1 MRVTVSGGVHGNE
14 LLGIYLVK
22 FLQREEPHFENIA
35 LEFLLANP
43 KAIAQCR
50 RYIDRDLNRSF
61 SKEALE
67 SDAAIYE
74 YERAK
79 VLAKRLEG
87 CDFLVDLHTTT
98 ANMGITVVLSS
109 DDALSAN
116 IAKILALEY
125 ENVRILRWLSNDEG
139 AFINSVVPHSI
150 TIEVGPVCQ
159 GVLDANLFFATKKVL
174 LRALD
179 ILNKEE
185 RCDEKV
191 ECYDIVDARDF
202 PRIDGEIAGMIH
214 PELLGRDYE
223 LLHPGD
229 PIFIEFDGKEHFF
242 EEESCYPV
250 FINEAAYYEK
260 GAAFYLTKKSTL

>member
-22 FLQREEPHFENIA
+22 LLQRQQPNFENIA
-35 LEFLLANP
+35 LEYILANP
-43 KAIAQCR
+43 KAIAECR

-61 SKEALE
+61 TKEALL
-67 SDAAIYE
+67 SDAPLYE

-87 CDFLVDLHTTT
+87 CDFLIDLHTTT
-98 ANMGITVVLSS
+98 ANMGITVVLSN
-109 DDALSAN
+109 DDELSAN
-116 IAKILALEY
+116 VAKILALEY
-125 ENVRILRWLSNDEG
+125 ENVRILRWLGNKEG
-139 AFINSVVPHSI
+139 AFINSLVPHSI

-159 GVLDANLFFATKKVL
+159 GVLDARLFFATQKVL
-174 LRALD
+174 FRALD

-185 RCDEKV
+185 LCHELV

-202 PRIDGEIAGMIH
+202 PREGGELAGMIH

-242 EEESCYPV
+242 DGEPSYPV